1 MCRFDKKRDMGTC
14 PKCGNDYCEI
24 TDYEM
29 DVDCLSTR
37 WYCKD
42 CEETWTEYY
51 TLTYG
56 GYYHNGKIY
65 DADGKECTDV

>member
-24 TDYEM
+24 TGYEM
-29 DVDCLSTR
+29 DVDCLSAR

-51 TLTYG
+51 TLTYS

-65 DADGKECTDV
+65 DAEGKECTDV